1 MQFYK
6 LLGTDSGRLKPRL
19 NGLPPVG
26 HETRL
31 RGLHGSVSTG
41 CPACARSG
49 SLRRRALWLRG
60 SATLRRGFSRQPSL
74 GQEHWPPK
82 MMETLMETPRQITR
96 RVASVEKKQ

>member
-1 MQFYK
+1 MAGGWRLMQFYK

-41 CPACARSG
+41 CPVGARSG
-49 SLRRRALWLRG
+49 SLR
-60 SATLRRGFSRQPSL
+60 SRQPSL